1 MNNYIISV
9 DLGGTKIL
17 AALVKSTG
25 EIVDRFKIATEAEKG
40 KNSLIKKL
48 ALAIKTV
55 VANNNLEESSIKA
68 VCIGVPGSVDPY
80 IGKIGTAPNLNIRNL
95 NLKEALSSQISIP
108 VFIENDVNL
117 AALGIQKFELQ
128 NGHKNILVVF
138 VGTGIGGAFIFN
150 GKIFRGSS
158 NFAGEIGHMTMVED
172 GPLCGCGKKG
182 CFEAVASRL
191 AIVRD
196 IKKDLKTAKKS
207 ILKEYVQNKKPI
219 KSKAIAAGVKQKD
232 PVVLKHVDN
241 SCNYIGMNIANITNL
256 LNIDLVVLGG
266 GVIEA
271 LEKYMVPKIKDSFK
285 KHVLKDASKAVS
297 IFATKLGDDAALYGG
312 VALAE
317 EFEAI

>member
-1 MNNYIISV
+1 MNKYIVSV

-17 AALVKSTG
+17 AALVKTTG

-40 KNSLIKKL
+40 KNPLIKKL
-48 ALAIKTV
+48 ADAVKTV
-55 VANNNLEESSIKA
+55 IQNNNLEETDIKA

-80 IGKIGTAPNLNIRNL
+80 LGKIGTAPNLNIKNMD
-95 NLKEALSSQISIP
+95 LKGALSQHLNIP

-128 NGHKNILVVF
+128 DGHKNILVVF

-150 GKIFRGSS
+150 DKIYRGSS
-158 NFAGEIGHMTMVED
+158 NFAGEIGHMTVVEN

-182 CFEAVASRL
+182 CFEAVAGRL
-191 AIVRD
+191 ALVRE

-207 ILKEYVQNKKPI
+207 ILKEHVNNKKQI
-219 KSKAIAAGVKQKD
+219 KSKAIALGVKQKD
-232 PVVLKHVDN
+232 PIVIKHVDIAC
-241 SCNYIGMNIANITNL
+241 SYIGMSLANITNL

-271 LEKYMVPKIKDSFK
+271 LEKYMVPKIKESFK
-285 KHVLKDASKAVS
+285 EHVLKDASKAVR
-297 IFATKLGDDAALYGG
+297 ICATKLGDDAALYGG
-312 VALAE
+312 IALAE
-317 EFEAI
+317 EFNAL

>member
-1 MNNYIISV
+1 MNNYIVSV

-17 AALVKSTG
+17 AALLKSTG

-48 ALAIKTV
+48 SEAIKTV
-55 VANNNLEESSIKA
+55 IENNNLKESDIKA

-80 IGKIGTAPNLNIRNL
+80 LGKIGTAPNLNIRNL
-95 NLKEALSSQISIP
+95 NLKDALSAHISIP

-117 AALGIQKFELQ
+117 AALGIKKFELD
-128 NGHKNILVVF
+128 NKHKNILVVF

-150 GKIFRGSS
+150 NSIYRGSS
-158 NFAGEIGHMTMVED
+158 NFAGEIGHMTIVEN

-182 CFEAVASRL
+182 CFEAVAGRL
-191 AIVRD
+191 ALVRD
-196 IKKDLKTAKKS
+196 IKKDLQSAKKS
-207 ILKEYVQNKKPI
+207 ILKEYLTNKKPI
-219 KSKAIAAGVKQKD
+219 KSKAIAAGIKQKD
-232 PVVLKHVDN
+232 PIVIKHVDQA
-241 SCNYIGMNIANITNL
+241 CNFIGMTVANITNL

-271 LEKYMVPKIKDSFK
+271 SDKYMIPKIKESFK
-285 KHVLKDASKAVS
+285 KHVLKDASKAVT
-297 IFATKLGDDAALYGG
+297 IFSTKLGDDAALFGG

-317 EFEAI
+317 EFKAI